1 MRTGRNLARHLPS
14 LGLLAALALA
24 AGSAG
29 AAGPAQ
35 GGQQPSIEYSQY
47 AKAARAAQA
56 NWPGQAVRAAH
67 GMVVSD
73 DPLASAA
80 GEEILK
86 AGGNAVDAGV
96 AVAFALA
103 VVYPEAGNLGGGG
116 FMLVRQASG
125 KAALIDYREEAPK
138 RATAKMYLNPDGSLI
153 PNGATTGY
161 RAVGVPGTVAGME
174 LALRNY
180 GSMKLARVMAPAI
193 RLAEQGFPVS
203 DRLAKDLAAGRKR
216 MQAFAVSER
225 IFLHNGELY
234 KPGEIFKQPELAA
247 TLRRIARHGSAGF
260 YRGETARMLAADM
273 AKNGG
278 LIGLE
283 DLAAYRAKI
292 RAPLEAGYPYDGHT
306 WEVITS
312 PPPSSGGVAII
323 EALNILQAL
332 PLKPVPGQAAS
343 AWSNAE
349 NVHYVAEAMRRVFAD
364 RAAYLADPDFNHVP
378 VRGLISPAYASGLR
392 ASIDA
397 TRATPSADV
406 HAGNPAPYDR
416 AARRLSTRRGGLA
429 ALSLPKGHEGT
440 PAGAAR
446 VARLDARSAAAWSE
460 WTASRP
466 GHTTHFSVVDA
477 AGNAVSN
484 TYTIND
490 FFGSG
495 VTTTA
500 GFLLN
505 DEMDDFTT
513 APGKPNVLFH
523 LYQSAGNEIAP
534 GKRPLSSMV
543 PTMVLRDGKLSLV
556 TGSPGGP
563 RIISATL
570 LSVLNWMRMGMDAQ
584 QAINAP
590 RFHHQWMPDVLFVE
604 PTLSSDT
611 IRQLEQRGYHVDAR
625 GWIGQVNAIGID
637 PRTGDRLGAGDPRR
651 GGAAAGN

>member
-1 MRTGRNLARHLPS
+1 MRTGGNLARHLPS
-14 LGLLAALALA
+14 LGLLAALGVA
-24 AGSAG
+24 ASSAG
-29 AAGPAQ
+29 AAGPAGRGRQ
-35 GGQQPSIEYSQY
+35 AQQPNIEYSRFAQ
-47 AKAARAAQA
+47 AARSAQA
-56 NWPGQAVRAAH
+56 HWPAQAVRAAH

-86 AGGNAVDAGV
+86 EGGNAVDAAV

-125 KAALIDYREEAPK
+125 KAAFIDYREEAPK

-153 PNGATTGY
+153 PNSSTTGY
-161 RAVGVPGTVAGME
+161 RAVGVPGTVAGMD
-174 LALRNY
+174 LALRTY
-180 GSMKLARVMAPAI
+180 GTMKLARVMAPAI
-193 RLAEQGFPVS
+193 RLAKRGFPVS
-203 DRLAKDLAAGRKR
+203 ERLAKDLAAGRKR
-216 MQAFAVSER
+216 MQAFPESQR
-225 IFLHNGELY
+225 IFLRNGNLY
-234 KPGEIFKQPELAA
+234 KPGETFKQPELAA
-247 TLRRIARHGSAGF
+247 TLGRIAAHGAAEF
-260 YRGETARMLAADM
+260 YRGHTAHELAADM

-278 LIGLE
+278 LIGLA

-292 RAPLEAGYPYDGHT
+292 RAPLEASYPYDGHT

-332 PLKPVPGQAAS
+332 PLRPAPGQAAS
-343 AWSNAE
+343 AWDNAE
-349 NVHYVAEAMRRVFAD
+349 NVHYVAEAMRRAFAD

-378 VRGLISPAYASGLR
+378 VRGLTSPAYANGLR

-416 AARRLSTRRGGLA
+416 AAAMGTREGA
-429 ALSLPKGHEGT
+429 AL
-440 PAGAAR
+440 
-446 VARLDARSAAAWSE
+446 VARLDAKSAAAWSE
-460 WTASRP
+460 WTASRS

-484 TYTIND
+484 TYTLND

-495 VTTTA
+495 VSASA

-570 LSVLNWMRMGMDAQ
+570 LDVLNWMRMGMDAQ

-590 RFHHQWMPDVLFVE
+590 RFHHQWMPDVLYVE
-604 PTLSSDT
+604 PTLPSDT

-637 PRTGDRLGAGDPRR
+637 PKTGDRLGAGDPRR
-651 GGAAAGN
+651 GGAAAGY